1 MTTYIALLR
10 KEPGSDYSVDFPDF
24 PGCVTAGLTL
34 AETKAMA
41 AEALAGHVEVMAEH
55 GDPIPAPSSLEA
67 VLADP
72 DNADAVPFLVGI
84 QAPGAKAV
92 RVNVTLPESLLHRI
106 DAAARARQVSR
117 SAFLARAAE
126 DALGPGRSR

>member
-10 KEPGSDYSVDFPDF
+10 KEPDSDYSVDFPDF

-34 AETKAMA
+34 AEAKAMA
-41 AEALAGHVEVMAEH
+41 TEALAGHVEVMAEH

-67 VLADP
+67 ALADP
-72 DNADAVPFLVGI
+72 DNADAVPFLVSVDV
-84 QAPGAKAV
+84 PGDRAV

-106 DAAARARQVSR
+106 DAAARARRVSR
-117 SAFLARAAE
+117 SAFLARAAGSVL
-126 DALGPGRSR
+126 DPGRSR